1 MYVMVDHFDSYV
13 YNLVRGFEVLG
24 AEVKPVRSDCADF
37 ESLERL
43 DRQKELQGLIL
54 SPGSGSPEDCADSV
68 DLVRRFTGRVPIL
81 GVCLGHQIIC
91 HAFGGRIIKGSRP
104 MHGKLTPVRHRQEE
118 LFAGLPQ
125 DFLVTRYHSLTADK
139 AGLPEALRVDAVS
152 ADREVMAV
160 SHRSE
165 PVWGV
170 QFHPEAVLTEYGPEL
185 LANYMRLCERWRA

>member
-54 SPGSGSPEDCADSV
+54 SPGPGSPEDCADSV

-91 HAFGGRIIKGSRP
+91 HAFGGRIIKGLRP